1 MENYGTSYR
10 QKSIKAL
17 GTCVLKINARYKFV
31 EGGVAGYITITDF
44 SHDFGK
50 KLVLSTVLIPDGTV
64 EQIKQVLNPMFDS
77 LTISKDEEN

>member
-17 GTCVLKINARYKFV
+17 GINVAKVNARYKFI
-31 EGGVAGYITITDF
+31 EDGVTGYITITDF

-50 KLVLSTVLIPDGTV
+50 KLVLSTVSIPNGTIV
-64 EQIKQVLNPMFDS
+64 QIKQVLDPIFDS
-77 LTISKDEEN
+77 LTIGHEED